1 LNLVVSCAVG
11 VVIGCGTAPLCT
23 RTTNFTGIVRAL
35 HGEQPIL
42 WTLTNEQNHK
52 PNNFRIVEAAIS
64 FHHKPNDM
72 AETMVNITNFDGML
86 ATRIN
91 MDKF

>member
-1 LNLVVSCAVG
+1 VVSCAVG
-11 VVIGCGTAPLCT
+11 VVLGCGTAPLCT
-23 RTTNFTGIVRAL
+23 CTANFTGIVRALL

-52 PNNFRIVEAAIS
+52 PNNLRIVEAAIC
-64 FHHKPNDM
+64 FHHKLNDM